1 MSEDRYVRINRNQLI
16 SDTNLTKAGSL
27 TTDITNSLDSA
38 KLLSRVG
45 DMNSNRKP
53 SPGYCIRFDSS
64 NVTSTTLN
72 YIYTSIPSTKFND
85 YEYVIK
91 GEGNIDYLRATINTY
106 NDTICFAP
114 KSYQTKYAS
123 NYFDLS
129 YIACINKAT
138 GVIEH
143 LFECEEESGL
153 YLYDAITGEK
163 AHISYGTNGSNIR
176 ATSVTA
182 IRSTSTTKEWIKDV
196 NCNLDNSL
204 GIKNGV
210 LLNTKATLPGFPL
223 SICCD
228 VTFTKEMLDE
238 VEKTI
243 SGSKNFQYVLYM
255 QGKNAGYSN
264 RVAFFIYKVSNSSG
278 YDVALRVSIFDANNN
293 ESRLH
298 TTVDIRTLLG
308 RHTYIAVIKGL
319 NEDKSVNANLYI
331 DGIQPT
337 EKAYLYKNCTSD
349 DVSGTSYTAN
359 NRNYIYF
366 VDSGSSPVP
375 AYTIYHRLDVFN
387 FDMNMAESPMT
398 VNEWCY
404 IHQLPSKLLAA
415 QFENSDYMFGA
426 TADDLWNITSGPLTS
441 NIRKGNWRT
450 FNDLRYCVLR
460 TDDLPPNCKTGYA
473 LGLGTIHELQYS
485 GGQFDYVR
493 DDLVHKWCKSGVV
506 GNIKLKYRKD
516 TSSAV
521 NTIYGGLQFGCVYAP
536 LLWVSEYFA
545 PQGEWIEIDKVV
557 TGYPWAGDTGY
568 WGWCAR
574 DVSNSS
580 TSTTAAWSISDFE
593 FKVLTAVIS
602 LRNIDTVKNVWR
614 DASANNNDASLS
626 LVNDD
631 SYVIYPNKCYGTWLN
646 GVGYGEGIT
655 ADGSLTTPRK
665 GSN

>member
-1 MSEDRYVRINRNQLI
+1 MLEDRYLRINRNQLV

-27 TTDITNSLDSA
+27 TTDIANSLDSS

-91 GEGNIDYLRATINTY
+91 GEGNIDYLRATINTH
-106 NDTICFAP
+106 NNTICFAP

-129 YIACINKAT
+129 YIACINKST
-138 GVIEH
+138 GAIEH
-143 LFECEEESGL
+143 LFECEEGSGL

-163 AHISYGTNGSNIR
+163 AHISYGTNGSNVR

-182 IRSTSTTKEWIKDV
+182 IRSISTTKEWIKDV

-210 LLNTKATLPGFPL
+210 MLNYGKANLPSVPL
-223 SICCD
+223 SICSE
-228 VTFTKEMLDE
+228 VTFTNEIFDE
-238 VEKTI
+238 LN
-243 SGSKNFQYVLYM
+243 GSSNFQYVFYI
-255 QGKNAGYSN
+255 QGNSTGGGYKNRLVFMLHREANSKSN
-264 RVAFFIYKVSNSSG
+264 I
-278 YDVALRVSIFDANNN
+278 ALRTMLYSDASVVSYSQVLI
-293 ESRLH
+293 EP
-298 TTVDIRTLLG
+298 TKLLG
-308 RHTYIAVIKGL
+308 RHSYITIVRGL
-319 NEDKSVNANLYI
+319 NDDKSLNCDIYI
-331 DGIQPT
+331 DG
-337 EKAYLYKNCTSD
+337 EKQTLTVMAKNATGD
-349 DVSGTSYTAN
+349 DVSGPSYAAN
-359 NRNYIYF
+359 TRNFNWF

-387 FDMNMAESPMT
+387 FDMNMTESPMT

-415 QFENSDYMFGA
+415 QFENSEYMFGA

-450 FNDLRYCVLR
+450 FSDLRYCVLR

-473 LGLGTIHELQYS
+473 LGLGTIHEMQYG
-485 GGQFDYVR
+485 GGQLSYTR
-493 DDLVHKWCKSGVV
+493 DDSVHKWCKSGVV

-516 TSSAV
+516 TSSAT
-521 NTIYGGLQFGCVYAP
+521 NTIYGGLQFGYVTAP
-536 LLWVSEYFA
+536 LLWINEYFA
-545 PQGEWIEIDKVV
+545 PQGEWVEIDKVV
-557 TGYPWAGDTGY
+557 TGYPWPGDTGY

-614 DASANNNDASLS
+614 DASANNNDAPLS
-626 LVNDD
+626 LLSDN
-631 SYVIYPNKCYGTWLN
+631 SYVIYPNKCYGTWLS
-646 GVGYGEGIT
+646 GVGYGDGNT
-655 ADGSLTTPRK
+655 TDGSLTTPRK

>member
-1 MSEDRYVRINRNQLI
+1 MSEDRYLRINRNQLV

-27 TTDITNSLDSA
+27 TTDIANSLDLS

-91 GEGNIDYLRATINTY
+91 GEGNIDYLRATINNY
-106 NDTICFAP
+106 NDTICFTP

-129 YIACINKAT
+129 YIACINKST

-143 LFECEEESGL
+143 LFECEEGNGL

-163 AHISYGTNGSNIR
+163 AHISYGTNGSNVR
-176 ATSVTA
+176 ATSATA
-182 IRSTSTTKEWIKDV
+182 IRSISTTKEWIKDV

-210 LLNTKATLPGFPL
+210 MLNYGKANLPSVPL
-223 SICCD
+223 SICSE
-228 VTFTKEMLDE
+228 VTFTNEIFDE
-238 VEKTI
+238 LN
-243 SGSKNFQYVLYM
+243 GSSNFQYVFYI
-255 QGKNAGYSN
+255 QGNSTGGGYKNRLVFMLHREANSKSN
-264 RVAFFIYKVSNSSG
+264 I
-278 YDVALRVSIFDANNN
+278 ALRTMLYSDAGVVSYSQVLI
-293 ESRLH
+293 EP
-298 TTVDIRTLLG
+298 TKLLG
-308 RHTYIAVIKGL
+308 RHSYITIVRGL
-319 NEDKSVNANLYI
+319 NDDKSLNCDIYI
-331 DGIQPT
+331 DG
-337 EKAYLYKNCTSD
+337 EKQTLTVMAKNATGD
-349 DVSGTSYTAN
+349 DVSGPSYAAN
-359 NRNYIYF
+359 TRNFNWF

-375 AYTIYHRLDVFN
+375 TYTIYHRLDVFN
-387 FDMNMAESPMT
+387 FDMNMTESPMT
-398 VNEWCY
+398 VNEWCH

-415 QFENSDYMFGA
+415 QFENSEYMFGA

-473 LGLGTIHELQYS
+473 LGLGTIHEIQYS
-485 GGQFDYVR
+485 GGQFSYTR

-521 NTIYGGLQFGCVYAP
+521 NTIYGGLQFGFAYDP
-536 LLWVSEYFA
+536 LLWVSEYFT
-545 PQGEWIEIDKVV
+545 PQGEWVEIDKVV
-557 TGYPWAGDTGY
+557 TGYPWPGDLGN

-614 DASANNNDASLS
+614 DASANNNDAPLS
-626 LVNDD
+626 LLSNN

-646 GVGYGEGIT
+646 GVGYGDGNT
-655 ADGSLTTPRK
+655 TDGSLTTPRK

>member
-1 MSEDRYVRINRNQLI
+1 MSEDRYLRINRNQLV

-27 TTDITNSLDSA
+27 TTDIANSLDSS

-45 DMNSNRKP
+45 DINSNRKP
-53 SPGYCIRFDSS
+53 SPGYCIRFDNS

-91 GEGNIDYLRATINTY
+91 GEGNIDYLRATINNY

-129 YIACINKAT
+129 YIACINKST

-163 AHISYGTNGSNIR
+163 AWISYGTNGSNVK

-182 IRSTSTTKEWIKDV
+182 IRSISNTKEWIKDV

-204 GIKNGV
+204 GIKNG
-210 LLNTKATLPGFPL
+210 LILNSGKANLPSVPL

-228 VTFTKEMLDE
+228 VTFTNEIFDE
-238 VEKTI
+238 LN
-243 SGSKNFQYVLYM
+243 SSSNFQYVFYIQGDPTGGGYNNRLVFMLYREANS
-255 QGKNAGYSN
+255 KSN
-264 RVAFFIYKVSNSSG
+264 I
-278 YDVALRVSIFDANNN
+278 ALRSMLYSDAGVGSYSQVLI
-293 ESRLH
+293 EP
-298 TTVDIRTLLG
+298 VKILG
-308 RHTYIAVIKGL
+308 RHSFITIVRGL
-319 NEDKSVNANLYI
+319 NDDNSLNCDIYI
-331 DGIQPT
+331 DG
-337 EKAYLYKNCTSD
+337 EKQTLTVAAKNATGD
-349 DVSGTSYTAN
+349 DVSGTAYAAN
-359 NRNYIYF
+359 TRNFNWF
-366 VDSGSSPVP
+366 VDSGSSPVS

-387 FDMNMAESPMT
+387 FDMNMTESPMT
-398 VNEWCY
+398 VNEWCH

-415 QFENSDYMFGA
+415 QFENSEYMFGA

-450 FNDLRYCVLR
+450 FSDLRYCVLR

-473 LGLGTIHELQYS
+473 LGLGTIHEIQYS
-485 GGQFDYVR
+485 GGQFNYVR

-516 TSSAV
+516 TSSTV
-521 NTIYGGLQFGCVYAP
+521 NTIYGGLQFGYAYEP
-536 LLWVSEYFA
+536 LLWVSEFFA

-557 TGYPWAGDTGY
+557 TSYPWPGDLGN

-614 DASANNNDASLS
+614 DASANNNDAPLS
-626 LVNDD
+626 LLNNN

-646 GVGYGEGIT
+646 GVGYGDGNT
-655 ADGSLTTPRK
+655 TDGSLTTPRK